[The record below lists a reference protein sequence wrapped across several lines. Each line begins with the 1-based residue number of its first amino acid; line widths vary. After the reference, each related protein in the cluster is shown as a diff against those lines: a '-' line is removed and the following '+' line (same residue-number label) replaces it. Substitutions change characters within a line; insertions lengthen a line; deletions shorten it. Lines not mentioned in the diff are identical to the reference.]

1 MSGSHDYHLYPYL
14 LIRRPLSAAC
24 KQFSPTEINSPE
36 EFSCSGFKERNLT
49 KKDFDCFYKTRLTN
63 SLKGGKMEPS
73 IHDTARHIQ
82 VLLVITMMM
91 MMHCDSDDDYNCD
104 DDDRQLCEH
113 GFQTS
118 DTLVMMMMGNGDVH
132 CIQQISQTGW
142 IQIYGLRVRV
152 RPERIQVYV

>member
-24 KQFSPTEINSPE
+24 KQFFPTEINSPE

-82 VLLVITMMM
+82 VLLVIMMLMM
-91 MMHCDSDDDYNCD
+91 MMHCDSDDDAHD
-104 DDDRQLCEH
+104 DDAL
-113 GFQTS
+113 
-118 DTLVMMMMGNGDVH
+118 
-132 CIQQISQTGW
+132 
-142 IQIYGLRVRV
+142 
-152 RPERIQVYV
+152 

>member
-1 MSGSHDYHLYPYL
+1 MIIDHDHNDDHGDD
-14 LIRRPLSAAC
+14 R
-24 KQFSPTEINSPE
+24 
-36 EFSCSGFKERNLT
+36 
-49 KKDFDCFYKTRLTN
+49 KDFDCFYKTRLTN

-91 MMHCDSDDDYNCD
+91 MMMHCDSDDDYNCD

-118 DTLVMMMMGNGDVH
+118 DTLVNLSRSKSSCDDDDGDVH
-132 CIQQISQTGW
+132 CIKQISQTGW